1 MDSSFPSPR
10 KGTHRTSLRTFML
23 VRVLVLF
30 LFVCCPVFAQEK
42 VAVRLTNNTV
52 LVPVRINHRDLTF
65 ILDTGSELSALD
77 SSMAQQLGLTD
88 IATIPVLKNYR
99 ERGSEMIEV
108 PSLGIGSR
116 VFAHKDLGTSD
127 FRHVSAAIGVRVDGV
142 LGNDILQSMPFQL
155 NYSKREMTI
164 GPFARGEGLGKAIQL
179 RRDGDQF
186 YVPLQIVSVPVELL
200 LDTGTNSTNLSSET
214 WQSVF
219 RVWQPNVVIDGVVRA
234 GSPTPPAFLVCL
246 PSISLEDLTLTN
258 QVMRVQRAVN
268 SGAFSDAGFGGIL
281 GSDFLRQFEVTLDLA
296 RGRLFLKKD
305 PRFRRDPYLYT
316 TVGIQFAKDARNQ
329 YIVMAVWKNSPAEEA
344 GLKVGD
350 RIESV
355 NGQPSKT
362 LSLEQL
368 RNQMHGPEGMAVQLV
383 MERDSVPY
391 AVTVRTR
398 QMLCSPQSARTT
410 LRAARK

>member
-305 PRFRRDPYLYT
+305 SRFRRDPYLYT

-362 LSLEQL
+362 LSLAQL